1 MKIFA
6 SLPLLPHV
14 DAVCFDFPSR
24 CNLSSPPS
32 VPPSH
37 FLSSIVP
44 FLLCPH
50 SFQTTD
56 TQYSC
61 NFLVLVNLFL
71 FLQLYKMSSGWMKF
85 GFQLSGTHRPVS
97 HTHTALGLISF
108 ANIAS
113 PSTSETQSLA
123 LLNVSKLSQK
133 CPNCKHCVTK
143 HHFRDT
149 LICTLTLRILPDR
162 GVPGLCQ

>member
-1 MKIFA
+1 MKFFA
-6 SLPLLPHV
+6 SLSLPPHV
-14 DAVCFDFPSR
+14 DAVCFDFPSH
-24 CNLSSPPS
+24 CNLFSPRW

-61 NFLVLVNLFL
+61 NFLVLVNLS
-71 FLQLYKMSSGWMKF
+71 FLQSYEITVCWMKF

-97 HTHTALGLISF
+97 HTHTALGLMSF
-108 ANIAS
+108 ANITS
-113 PSTSETQSLA
+113 PNTTSETHSLA
-123 LLNVSKLSQK
+123 LLPWEKGGPQFFASKGY
-133 CPNCKHCVTK
+133 
-143 HHFRDT
+143 
-149 LICTLTLRILPDR
+149 LTLQRRSCLWLI
-162 GVPGLCQ
+162 